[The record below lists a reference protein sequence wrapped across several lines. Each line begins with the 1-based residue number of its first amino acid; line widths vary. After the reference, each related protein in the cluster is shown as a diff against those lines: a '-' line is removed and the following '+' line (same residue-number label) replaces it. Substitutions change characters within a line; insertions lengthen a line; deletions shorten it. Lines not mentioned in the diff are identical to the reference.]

1 MANNRSSM
9 LLVTAGNIM
18 TAAAQWYLI
27 WLFARQA
34 GPQAVGVYS
43 LLVAVTSPIFITAQF
58 GLRNLYITL
67 QTAVSWRAFI
77 GLRAL
82 GVVCASAL
90 SLIAVIM
97 FVPAQSWPLGAMIVL
112 VKIADSVADLWFA
125 RLQRTGSIRAFGLL
139 LVVGAVSTASM
150 STAAMAVADS
160 LLVAVAAAAAVA
172 VFTAAATIIFARRRP
187 PAPAH
192 ALGRPGTLLLVR
204 HGLPLALSQGV
215 SSLIAY
221 LPVAIVGWWGTAGD
235 IGVFSSA
242 AYLVTFANLLGAS
255 VQVAFLAEYRQRFE
269 SAGTAALRRMIG
281 RSSALIL
288 ASLSPLVIVAVF
300 VGPNLLSLVY
310 GHEFDI
316 SRLAVLF
323 FSLAA
328 VIVLPTYL
336 LSSFHLVL
344 NRYWVMTVVGAAS
357 ILLVGISGG
366 LAGVFGLGSVEAGS
380 LAVFIAALARFAG
393 ADLLARRS
401 IELGPPCVDEE
412 DHPVNTEARLP

>member
-1 MANNRSSM
+1 MV
-9 LLVTAGNIM
+9 LVTAGNIM

-34 GPQAVGVYS
+34 GPEAVGTYS
-43 LLVAVTSPIFITAQF
+43 LLIAFTSPLFITAQL

-67 QTAVSWRAFI
+67 QTAVSWRAFV

-82 GVVCASAL
+82 GVLGAAVAS
-90 SLIAVIM
+90 STAVLV
-97 FVPAQSWPLGAMIVL
+97 FVPAQSWALGGAIL
-112 VKIADSVADLWFA
+112 VIKIADSAADLWLA
-125 RLQRTGSIRAFGLL
+125 RLQRTGSLRAFGLL
-139 LVVGAVSTASM
+139 LVVGAVSTASV
-150 STAAMAVADS
+150 STAAMAMTGS
-160 LLVAVAAAAAVA
+160 ILVAVSAAAAVA
-172 VFTAAATIIFARRRP
+172 VLSAAATILLARRRP

-192 ALGRPGTLLLVR
+192 TVGSPGMRLLVR
-204 HGLPLALSQGV
+204 HGCPLALSQGV

-255 VQVAFLAEYRQRFE
+255 AQIAFLADYRQRFE
-269 SAGTAALRRMIG
+269 SAGAAALRRTIA
-281 RSSALIL
+281 RSSVLIL
-288 ASLSPLVIVAVF
+288 ALLSPLVVVAVF
-300 VGPNLLSLVY
+300 VGPGLLAAVY
-310 GHEFDI
+310 GDDFDI

-344 NRYWVMTVVGAAS
+344 NRYWVMTIVGAAS
-357 ILLVGISGG
+357 VVLVGISGG
-366 LAGVFGLGSVEAGS
+366 LAGVLGLGAVEAGS
-380 LAVFIAALARFAG
+380 LAVLI
-393 ADLLARRS
+393 
-401 IELGPPCVDEE
+401 
-412 DHPVNTEARLP
+412 NTQQQLF

>member
-1 MANNRSSM
+1 MV
-9 LLVTAGNIM
+9 LVTAGNIM

-34 GPQAVGVYS
+34 GPEAVGAYS
-43 LLVAVTSPIFITAQF
+43 LLIAFTSPLFITAQL

-67 QTAVSWRAFI
+67 QTAVSWRAFV

-82 GVVCASAL
+82 GVLGAAVAS
-90 SLIAVIM
+90 STAVLV
-97 FVPAQSWPLGAMIVL
+97 FVPAQSWALGGAIL
-112 VKIADSVADLWFA
+112 VIKIADSAADLWFA
-125 RLQRTGSIRAFGLL
+125 RLQRAGSLRTFGLL
-139 LVVGAVSTASM
+139 LVVGAVSTASV
-150 STAAMAVADS
+150 STAAMAMTGS
-160 LLVAVAAAAAVA
+160 ILVAVAAAAAVA
-172 VFTAAATIIFARRRP
+172 VLSAAATILLARRRP

-192 ALGRPGTLLLVR
+192 AVGSPGMRLLVR
-204 HGLPLALSQGV
+204 HGCPLALSQGV

-255 VQVAFLAEYRQRFE
+255 VQVAFLADYRQRFE
-269 SAGTAALRRMIG
+269 SAGAAALRRMIA
-281 RSSALIL
+281 RSSVLIL
-288 ASLSPLVIVAVF
+288 ALLSPLVVVAVF
-300 VGPNLLSLVY
+300 VGPGLLAAVY
-310 GHEFDI
+310 GDDFGI

-344 NRYWVMTVVGAAS
+344 NRYWVMTIVGAAS
-357 ILLVGISGG
+357 VVLVGVSGG
-366 LAGVFGLGSVEAGS
+366 LAGVLGLGAVEAGS
-380 LAVFIAALARFAG
+380 LAVLIAALVRFAG
-393 ADLLARRS
+393 AELLARRAV
-401 IELGPPCVDEE
+401 ETNPPSAAEADRR
-412 DHPVNTEARLP
+412 PTTEARLP